1 MQTNGLNSVPNALI
15 TDPMKYPFKIWLAA
29 GCLLIATSLPAQESP
44 RPGWAAAS
52 LASDGDTPATPGA
65 DYPADRL
72 AGDPRAFDEAAFT
85 ARASEAG
92 IPVRRFGQPAAVA
105 DGFYLIVGVFKEG
118 KNLRRSVRKLKRKGL
133 DAGSFV
139 NPENNLN
146 YVYASHYT
154 RPDEALLGATSQLD
168 GTYRGDLW
176 ILINGEVVAAPAVR
190 GPAAG
195 AGSATAMAGADAAG
209 AAATAST
216 SRLPG
221 APETHLQENIGQGA
235 TGQATPQGT
244 NRTVLLQRAD
254 RYFDIMWYAEAARLY
269 EQLLE
274 RDANAYSFEII
285 RKVADAHYFNTDM
298 ERAYHW
304 YDILYDRYGDEMSA
318 ANLFKYA
325 HALKGN
331 GKYGR
336 ARRIMRL
343 HDKVTGAGQP
353 VEAGQNRLLRE
364 TVMDNILNREAAYGV
379 RNLDVN
385 SKYSEFGPM
394 FYQDDQIVFASS
406 VDSAFFHTRRYKWNN
421 QPYLDLY
428 VSRLNAEGDNLEHGV
443 KFSKTLNTKYHEAG
457 VAFSPDKQTVYF
469 TRNNY
474 GKRLRRDKQGVNHL
488 KLYRSR
494 KVGDEWT
501 EAEELPFNGEDYS
514 TGHPALSPDG
524 QQLYF
529 VSDMPG
535 TIGGTDIFVV
545 DVLGDGT
552 FSEPRNLGPGI
563 NTPQKEMFPFITDRK
578 LYFSSNGHVGL
589 GGLDVFQVSF
599 DEEIGFLEV
608 ENLGQPINSKK
619 DDFSYIVDEATQ
631 KGFFASN
638 RVGGKGDDDLYS
650 FQRLMPEET
659 NENAIAGVVT
669 DRVTGDAIPE
679 ALVSLLDANNRK
691 LKEIVTEADGSF
703 VFQDLD
709 SNTRYRIL
717 VEKAAYAEQQEE
729 VATRDNERVEV
740 EMPMRKLQERIVV
753 EDGVRKLKTGPIYF
767 NFDQHTIRSDAAEE
781 LDKLVA
787 VMQEYPSMVIAI
799 ESHTDSRGSSV
810 YNRYLSDRRAKSTRS
825 YLIGQGIDPS
835 RIQSATGYGE
845 DRLLNGCDGS
855 VRCTSQQ
862 HQLNR
867 RSEFI
872 IVEM

>member
-1 MQTNGLNSVPNALI
+1 
-15 TDPMKYPFKIWLAA
+15 MKNPLKIWLAA
-29 GCLLIATSLPAQESP
+29 GCLIFASMLPAQESP
-44 RPGWAAAS
+44 RAEWAAAS
-52 LASDGDTPATPGA
+52 PASVGNSPAAADA
-65 DYPADRL
+65 DYEAGLPAERTNI
-72 AGDPRAFDEAAFT
+72 FDEAAFT

-92 IPVRRFGQPAAVA
+92 IPVRRFGRPASVS

-118 KNLRRSVRKLKRKGL
+118 KNLRRSVRKLKRQGL
-133 DAGSFV
+133 DAGSFI

-154 RPDEALLGATSQLD
+154 IPEEALLGATSQLD
-168 GTYRGDLW
+168 GNYQGDLW
-176 ILINGEVVAAPAVR
+176 ILINGEISPAPELRAPADEFS
-190 GPAAG
+190 AG
-195 AGSATAMAGADAAG
+195 TSPGIAGKESAMGQAGRQ
-209 AAATAST
+209 AAAETPIQVST
-216 SRLPG
+216 
-221 APETHLQENIGQGA
+221 GQG
-235 TGQATPQGT
+235 TPLQT

-269 EQLLE
+269 EQLLD
-274 RDANAYSFEII
+274 RDENAYSFEII

-343 HDKVTGAGQP
+343 YDKVTDAGRSG
-353 VEAGQNRLLRE
+353 EAGQNRLLRE
-364 TVMDNILNREAAYGV
+364 TVMDNILNREAAYGI

-474 GKRLRRDKQGVNHL
+474 GKRLRRDKNGVNHL

-501 EAEELPFNGEDYS
+501 EAEELPFNGESYS

-524 QQLYF
+524 KQLYF

-563 NTPQKEMFPFITDRK
+563 NTPQKEMFPFITGRK

-589 GGLDVFQVSF
+589 GGLDIFQVSF

-650 FQRLMPEET
+650 FQRLLPEET

-669 DRVTGDAIPE
+669 DLVTGDAIPE
-679 ALVSLLDANNRK
+679 ALVTLLDANNRK

-717 VEKAAYAEQQEE
+717 VEKATYSEQQEE
-729 VATRDNERVEV
+729 VATRDNEQVDVEL
-740 EMPMRKLQERIVV
+740 PMRKLRERIVV

-767 NFDQHTIRSDAAEE
+767 NFDKHNIRSDAAEE

-810 YNRYLSDRRAKSTRS
+810 YNRYLSDLRAKSTRA
-825 YLIGQGIDPS
+825 YLIENGIDPS
-835 RIQSATGYGE
+835 RIQSAKGYGE
-845 DRLLNGCDGS
+845 DRLLNDCDGS

-872 IVEM
+872 VVDM